1 METFR
6 LGNLTKAMNATQR
19 PIPMKSMRAQCPVS
33 TQTQTTQMEIAT
45 ERISASVN
53 LPHTPSDI
61 LPLVEQGLTRYWHM
75 GSSRNASATVAITAV
90 QTANNN

>member
-1 METFR
+1 MR
-6 LGNLTKAMNATQR
+6 LGSLTKAMNATER
-19 PIPMKSMRAQCPVS
+19 PIPMKSIRAQCPVR

-53 LPHTPSDI
+53 LPQTPSDI

-75 GSSRNASATVAITAV
+75 GRRRKARATVAITAV
-90 QTANNN
+90 HTANRS